1 MAQGTLTFLL
11 LNTAS
16 AASCFSHRNGDPIR
30 KGRLHS
36 PFLGKSLSVSSLRA
50 VCRQRKIV
58 EQQRRQSLR
67 GSGIAF
73 AEQASELEP
82 LDLTEENIELV
93 LLEARSEVHLEKSS
107 APGNVIPQNECTRN
121 QDWIK
126 SGCNSS
132 HLSQ

>member
-16 AASCFSHRNGDPIR
+16 AASCLSLRNGDPIR

-93 LLEARSEVHLEKSS
+93 LLEARSEVYLETTF
-107 APGNVIPQNECTRN
+107 APGNVILRN
-121 QDWIK
+121 
-126 SGCNSS
+126 
-132 HLSQ
+132 